1 MPDIGPGLSRDWCA
15 NLIATLSNIPVEND
29 EERLRQFASSYLD
42 AQRFGRFGGSL
53 NLAVQLASRE
63 ELNTLLA
70 ALQAEPVPLKTKKI
84 VATCGA
90 VQRNEIS

>member
-29 EERLRQFASSYLD
+29 EERLRQFAFGYVE
-42 AQRFGRFGGSL
+42 AQRLGGSL